1 MAVFLLILLAGYYI
15 ISVSYTNSII
25 GGLENIKEHPF
36 PVAIAAG
43 KMETNSREL
52 RLTVERLCTDRTID
66 TLDEVKRGLAEN
78 LHRILYM
85 KQCACLE
92 QQRRIP
98 CMSETRMWIV
108 RRQKMPE
115 FHVSPLH
122 GVFEVRSFL

>member
-78 LHRILYM
+78 
-85 KQCACLE
+85 QGSSNQALE
-92 QQRRIP
+92 RA
-98 CMSETRMWIV
+98 V
-108 RRQKMPE
+108 
-115 FHVSPLH
+115 
-122 GVFEVRSFL
+122 